1 MQLLYKNYTTHDS
14 KSSFVSFIFN
24 CNFINLTQDKNKMD
38 LEVLQFVFGDFLPF
52 LYQQI
57 ILFRQLT
64 IAMNSIVIMF
74 ISIERLIMIQS
85 MLDID

>member
-1 MQLLYKNYTTHDS
+1 
-14 KSSFVSFIFN
+14 
-24 CNFINLTQDKNKMD
+24 MD